1 MARRERTENFGPLE
15 GAIMDVLWSG
25 GERRVRDIHSRLA
38 GPEVA
43 QTSVAVTLDR
53 LFDKGVVKRRTQQ
66 GRGGLYYLYSPRT
79 TKDEYQK
86 TVMRSAIDRIVERF
100 GPAAVSYFNE
110 RFSKKRALT
119 KR

>member
-1 MARRERTENFGPLE
+1 MAKKERTENFGPLE

-25 GERRVRDIHSRLA
+25 GEQRVRGIHSKLA
-38 GPEVA
+38 GRKAA

-53 LFDKGVVKRRTQQ
+53 LFDKGLVKRRTQQ

-79 TKDEYQK
+79 TRDEYQK
-86 TVMRSAIDRIVERF
+86 TVMQGAIDRIVERF

-110 RFSKKRALT
+110 RFSKKRAAA